1 MRNFKIRASALSKIM
16 SNSKKEGELS
26 QTAKTYLME
35 WYANEDKQ
43 IHSKYLE
50 KGVMMELEAI
60 QFAANVLELGVVEK
74 NKINF
79 TNDYMT
85 GTPDVKEGELIVDC
99 KCPWDRATFQS
110 NVFGIDKDYEW
121 QLRGYMILT
130 GATRAILFYALM
142 DTDEAIN
149 YGEEVTY
156 SDLPDE
162 DRWIAYEVI
171 HDEETEAKI
180 IERVEMCRTWL
191 NEYDQKVKS
200 KLGRINKA

>member
-1 MRNFKIRASALSKIM
+1 MRNFKIRASALGKIM

-26 QTAKTYLME
+26 QTAKSFLME

-43 IHSKYLE
+43 VHSKYLE

-60 QFAANVLELGVVEK
+60 DFAANVLELGLAEK

-79 TNDYMT
+79 ANDYMT
-85 GTPDVKEGELIVDC
+85 GTPDVINGDTVIDVKV
-99 KCPWDRATFQS
+99 PWDCATFQS
-110 NVFGIDKDYEW
+110 NVFGMNKDYEW
-121 QLRGYMILT
+121 QLRSYMILT
-130 GATRAILFYALM
+130 GTTRAILFYALM

-156 SDLPDE
+156 QDLPDK
-162 DRWIAYEVI
+162 DRWIAYEI
-171 HDEETEAKI
+171 AHDEETEAKI

-191 NEYDQKVKS
+191 AEYDQKVKS
-200 KLGRINKA
+200 KLGRINKE